1 MLYRNCSDPRARA
14 TRDEIM
20 KAYAGLLSQRD
31 RDYISVNDLCEAS
44 NINRTT
50 FYRHYKTIADIE
62 ADIEDI
68 VLSRFKVLLEN
79 TDLDDFIYGRKQF
92 LEKVNEEIMSEIGF
106 YSKILLA
113 NQNINFLEKI
123 NYTVREKLKA
133 TLNSK
138 TSIPPAQIDM
148 ILTFAVAGRIAVYRK
163 WIIDGFSPSAEA
175 VSEMLEK
182 ISSFGFDHFLRSY
195 SEEKRLC

>member
-92 LEKVNEEIMSEIGF
+92 LEKVNEEILSDIGF

-113 NQNINFLEKI
+113 NQNINFLENI
-123 NYTVREKLKA
+123 NYTVREKLKE

-195 SEEKRLC
+195 SEE

>member
-1 MLYRNCSDPRARA
+1 MLYRNCLDPRARA
-14 TRDEIM
+14 TRDEII

-31 RDYISVNDLCEAS
+31 RYYISVNDLCEAS

-92 LEKVNEEIMSEIGF
+92 LEKVNEEILSDIGF

-113 NQNINFLEKI
+113 NQNINFLENI

-163 WIIDGFSPSAEA
+163 WIIDGFSPSAEV

-195 SEEKRLC
+195 SEE

>member
-1 MLYRNCSDPRARA
+1 
-14 TRDEIM
+14 M

>member
-14 TRDEIM
+14 TRDEII
-20 KAYAGLLSQRD
+20 KAYAELLSQRD

-175 VSEMLEK
+175 VSEILEK

-195 SEEKRLC
+195 SEE